1 MSAMTTTQADP
12 LATLSR
18 AVDQAGDVIAG
29 IAGDQWEMR
38 TPCHEWD
45 VARLVDH
52 VIQSARNGTVRA
64 SGGKPEWQA
73 TPPHADDPVAEFQAA
88 AAALIEAWRGADIE
102 GAVDMP
108 GMGEMPRR
116 FPVDQLTAEF
126 AVHSWDLARATGQST
141 ALDSVVGEAALTW
154 ARGALRP
161 QMRGE
166 AFGPEVSIDPAAP
179 LYDRVAAFF
188 GRDPNRL

>member
-1 MSAMTTTQADP
+1 MTRVTATQADP
-12 LATLSR
+12 LATLAR
-18 AVDQAGDVIAG
+18 AVDQAGDVIVGVA
-29 IAGDQWEMR
+29 ADQWEMR

-52 VIQSARNGTVRA
+52 ITQSARNGTVRA
-64 SGGKPEWQA
+64 TGGKADWTA
-73 TPPHADDPVAEFQAA
+73 APPHADDAAAEFQAA
-88 AAALIEAWRGADIE
+88 AAALIEAWRSAELE
-102 GAVDMP
+102 GTVDMP
-108 GMGEMPRR
+108 GMGQMPRR

-141 ALDSVVGEAALTW
+141 GLDAVVGEAALTW

-166 AFGPEVSIDPAAP
+166 AFGPEVSIDPSAP
-179 LYDRVAAFF
+179 LYDRLAAFF

>member
-1 MSAMTTTQADP
+1 MTAMTTTQADP
-12 LATLSR
+12 LATLTR
-18 AVDQAGDVIAG
+18 AVDQAGEVIAG
-29 IAGDQWEMR
+29 VAGDQWAMR

-64 SGGKPEWQA
+64 TGGKPDWTA
-73 TPPHADDPVAEFQAA
+73 APPHADDPAAEFQAA
-88 AAALIEAWRGADIE
+88 GAALIEAWRGADIE
-102 GAVDMP
+102 GTVDMP

-116 FPVDQLTAEF
+116 FPVDQLTAEL

-154 ARGALRP
+154 ARGTLRP

-166 AFGPEVSIDPAAP
+166 AFGPEVSIDPSAP